1 MNTGRRC
8 QNGRATIYPLGKQGK
23 YHKMT
28 IDSDATQRTLN
39 ERHKDSFVTRH
50 APFWQLPPLFLV
62 CLLACAIPA
71 TGQES
76 AQVPDWE
83 NPAVIGLNK
92 EKAHAPFVLASEKG
106 TDPRVVSLNGLWR
119 FKWSPDPESRPTE
132 FYKQDYS
139 VAQWDLIQVPGN
151 WQMQGFGL
159 PIYTNMAYPFKSDPP
174 RVTSKPSRSFYSYAH
189 RNTVGSYCTA
199 FDAPESWL
207 HQHVFLNFAG
217 VKSAFYV
224 WVNGQKVG
232 YSQGSMTPA
241 EFDIT
246 PFIQPGENRLAVE
259 VYRWS
264 DGSYLEDQDMWRLSG
279 IFRDVDL
286 LIRPA
291 TFIRDFAVTA
301 EPDASLAQARVVVEV
316 TVENRSRVATAGLTV
331 EAVISGGLVR
341 LALSKETGPIDAS
354 THQSVS
360 LETVLDRP
368 LLWSAETPNLYD
380 LQLILRNARQEIVDT
395 VHWRF
400 GVKKVAVEGELFTIN
415 GRAVKLKGVNRHEH
429 HPRTGRHLDRQTM
442 IRDIELLKQANI
454 NMVRTSHYPDDPLF
468 YELCDIYGLYVM
480 DETNQESHGFGIGNA
495 VLGGDPLWEAAHVD
509 RAVSVVQRDKN
520 HACVI
525 LWSLGN
531 EGGRGRNL
539 RDMAEAVKGIDP
551 TRPVYCDSD
560 RSVSAIYD
568 DGYLPPERLKQL
580 GERISDRPV
589 FMREYAHAMGNS
601 GGNLQEYWDVIYADR
616 SIVGGAIWDW
626 VDQGI
631 AKRIDGSPLHY
642 DDHPASLLLKDN
654 EYWAYGGD
662 FGDRPN
668 DGTFCINGL
677 VGPDRA
683 PHPHYY
689 EVQKVYQP
697 IIFEL
702 ESSDPLRIKVTNHYE
717 FLSLD
722 HVDVRYA
729 FTANGKAK
737 DSGVLACESLRP
749 GDSRTIEI
757 PRPEWL
763 ESTSEDICLNL
774 TTQLKAP
781 VLWAQEGFRVA
792 REQFT
797 LKPPTVETLQAVQG
811 RLDVQ
816 ETHEDI
822 RVQGDR
828 FQAAFSKGTGALVS
842 WIRDNDELLRGP
854 LEPYFWKPANDNQKR
869 NNYNRRLGP
878 WRTAAANRVVRQ
890 IEATQKDGLVVVH
903 CLMDLPN
910 IGAEY
915 TLDYTIN
922 GQGQIQ
928 VQAEYQPQKASIPLM
943 PKFGMR
949 VQLQDRFDHIAW
961 YGRGPVENYPD
972 RKSGASVGLYESDL
986 AHFVTDYVAPQDN
999 ANRCDVRW
1007 FSLADPNGALI
1018 CVTGFQGLCFRA
1030 WPYTETDLEKAK
1042 HPFELPTRDLIN
1054 LNIDLNIHG
1063 VGGNDSWGA
1072 RILNKYTIDGNK
1084 PHRHGFIL
1092 EYQRIGQQA
1101 I

>member
-1 MNTGRRC
+1 M
-8 QNGRATIYPLGKQGK
+8 AKIS
-23 YHKMT
+23 
-28 IDSDATQRTLN
+28 DSTQRTRN
-39 ERHKDSFVTRH
+39 RRHQDGF
-50 APFWQLPPLFLV
+50 APCEALCLGLLPWV
-62 CLLACAIPA
+62 IVWLLLCAIPV
-71 TGQES
+71 Q
-76 AQVPDWE
+76 AQDAPQARDWE
-83 NPAVIGLNK
+83 NPAVIGVNK
-92 EKAHAPFVLASEKG
+92 EKAHATFVLPSEKA

-119 FKWSPDPESRPTE
+119 FKWSPNPESRPTE
-132 FYKQDYS
+132 FYQQDYS
-139 VAQWDLIQVPGN
+139 VDQWDWIQVPGN

-159 PIYTNMAYPFKSDPP
+159 PIYTNVTYPFKPDPP
-174 RVTSKPSRSFYSYAH
+174 RVTSEPSRSFYSYSH
-189 RNTVGSYCTA
+189 RNPVGSYCTT
-199 FDAPESWL
+199 FDAPEAWL
-207 HQHVFLNFAG
+207 NQRVFLNFAG

-224 WVNGQKVG
+224 WLNGQKVG

-241 EFDIT
+241 EFDTT
-246 PFIQPGENRLAVE
+246 PFIQPGENKLAVE

-286 LIRPA
+286 FIRPT
-291 TFIRDFAVTA
+291 TFIQDFAVTA
-301 EPDASLAQARVVVEV
+301 EPDDSLTQARVALEA
-316 TVENRSRVATAGLTV
+316 TVENRSKVATDDLTV
-331 EAVISGGLVR
+331 EAVISRGPVR
-341 LALSKETGPIDAS
+341 QVLSKETSSIDAS
-354 THQSVS
+354 TDNSIT
-360 LETVLDRP
+360 LETILDRP

-380 LQLILRNARQEIVDT
+380 LQLTLRNARRDIIDT

-400 GVKKVAVEGELFTIN
+400 GVKKVAVQGELFTIN
-415 GRAVKLKGVNRHEH
+415 GKPIKLKGVNRHEH

-480 DETNQESHGFGIGNA
+480 DETNQESHGFGIGNRI
-495 VLGGDPLWEAAHVD
+495 LGEDPQWEAAHVD
-509 RAVSVVQRDKN
+509 RVVSVVQRDKN

-531 EGGRGRNL
+531 EGGRGRNFKA
-539 RDMAEAVKGIDP
+539 MAEAVKGIDL

-580 GERISDRPV
+580 GQRISDRPV

-601 GGNLQEYWDVIYADR
+601 GGNLQEYWDVIYADP
-616 SIVGGAIWDW
+616 SIVGAAIWDW

-631 AKRIDGSPLHY
+631 AKRIDGAPLRY
-642 DDHPASLLLKDN
+642 GDHPAALSLKDN

-668 DGTFCINGL
+668 DGAFCINGL
-677 VGPDRA
+677 IGPDRV

-697 IIFEL
+697 IVFEL
-702 ESSDPLRIKVTNHYE
+702 ESPDPLRIKVTNHYD

-722 HVDVRYA
+722 RVDVRYG
-729 FTANGKAK
+729 FSANGKAR
-737 DSGVLACESLRP
+737 DSGVLACRSLRP

-757 PRPEWL
+757 PRPAWL
-763 ESTSEDICLNL
+763 ESASEDICLTL
-774 TTQLKAP
+774 TAQLKAP
-781 VLWAQEGFRVA
+781 VRWAEEGFRVA

-797 LKPPTVETLQAVQG
+797 LKPATVETLQAVQG

-816 ETHEDI
+816 GTPENI
-822 RVQGDR
+822 RVQGDDFR
-828 FQAAFSKGTGALVS
+828 VVFSKGTGALVS
-842 WIRDNDELLRGP
+842 WTRDNDELLRGP

-878 WRTAAANRVVRQ
+878 WRTAAANRVVKQ
-890 IEATQKDGLVVVH
+890 IEATQQDGLVIVR
-903 CLMDLPN
+903 CLMDLPD

-922 GQGQIQ
+922 GQGRIQ
-928 VQAEYQPQKASIPLM
+928 VRAEYQPQKASIALM

-949 VQLQDRFDHIAW
+949 VQLQDRFDDIAW

-972 RKSGASVGLYESDL
+972 RKSGALVGLYESTL
-986 AHFVTDYVAPQDN
+986 AHFITDYVAPQDN

-1007 FSLADPNGALI
+1007 FSLADPNGDRI
-1018 CVTGFQGLCFRA
+1018 RVTGLQNLCFRA
-1030 WPYTETDLEKAK
+1030 WPYTEADLEKAG
-1042 HPFELPTRDLIN
+1042 HPFELPIRDLIN

-1072 RILNKYTIDGNK
+1072 RTLDKYTIAGNK
-1084 PHRHGFIL
+1084 PYRYGFIL
-1092 EYQRIGQQA
+1092 EYQGMAQ
-1101 I
+1101 